1 MGIAYL
7 YRNEIKGFVQRFRW
21 VWLAG
26 CVGLDVIWHF
36 VPGEIAG
43 TDVWMVKNLALY
55 LPWLMYAISVESK
68 ILSNKVMKYL
78 SGISLELYLAQMVI
92 FRIVEK
98 VKCLYLFGKGRISF
112 LAVWI
117 AVVVGLIVFI
127 ETWKRVY
134 SLAENRFLIKKEL
147 TDEKSSNCR
156 WE

>member
-1 MGIAYL
+1 
-7 YRNEIKGFVQRFRW
+7 
-21 VWLAG
+21 
-26 CVGLDVIWHF
+26 
-36 VPGEIAG
+36 
-43 TDVWMVKNLALY
+43 MVKNLALY
-55 LPWLMYAISVESK
+55 LPWIMYAISVESK

-112 LAVWI
+112 IAVWI

-134 SLAENRFLIKKEL
+134 SFAEDRFLIKKGV
-147 TDEKSSNCR
+147 N
-156 WE
+156 

>member
-26 CVGLDVIWHF
+26 CVGLNVIWHF

-55 LPWLMYAISVESK
+55 LHWLMYAISVESK

-78 SGISLELYLAQMVI
+78 SGISQELYLAQMVI

-112 LAVWI
+112 
-117 AVVVGLIVFI
+117 
-127 ETWKRVY
+127 
-134 SLAENRFLIKKEL
+134 
-147 TDEKSSNCR
+147 
-156 WE
+156 